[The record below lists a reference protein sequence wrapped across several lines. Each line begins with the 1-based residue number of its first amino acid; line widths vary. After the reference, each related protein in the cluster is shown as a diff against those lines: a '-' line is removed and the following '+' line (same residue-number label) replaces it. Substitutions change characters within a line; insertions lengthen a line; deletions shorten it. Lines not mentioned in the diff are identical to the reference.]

1 MEKTTVSAILL
12 AAGSSSRMGENK
24 MLMRFCGK
32 TPVELCVEAFC
43 GIADEAVIAVSPDT
57 EEIALTAANSA
68 SYPVKIVRGG
78 KTRQESVFNAV
89 RAASG
94 AIAAVHDCARCL
106 VDRETIKASLRAAE
120 QYGCGIASVPVTD
133 TVRFGDTGE
142 TLDRSRLLAAQT
154 PQSFR
159 RDILLN
165 AYSKAVGSFTDDAD
179 LCRST
184 GVQLHFSPGSKQN
197 LKLTTRDDIPYF
209 EFLLSKRSER
219 NLPSG
224 NVSARSSAEPRS
236 GDNPILPTAEVSN
249 MFRIGIGEDTHRLA
263 AGRKLILGGVE
274 IPFELGLLGHSDAD
288 ALAHAVIDALLG
300 ACALGDIG
308 QHFPDSDEAFRG
320 ISSLLLAK
328 EAAARIRSAGFE
340 IVNIDSVITAQK
352 PKLAPFREAMR
363 ANLAKALGVP
373 PENIGVKFTTP
384 EGTGPEGNLECITVR
399 AVAAVQKVRIQC
411 WYGCKPTQAYNM
423 QNDF

>member
-1 MEKTTVSAILL
+1 MDKTTVSAILL

-57 EEIALTAANSA
+57 EEIALTTANSA
-68 SYPVKIVRGG
+68 PYPVKIVRGG

-94 AIAAVHDCARCL
+94 TIAAVHDCARCL

-165 AYSKAVGSFTDDAD
+165 AYSNAVGSFTDDAD

-224 NVSARSSAEPRS
+224 NVSAISAAEPRS
-236 GDNPILPTAEVSN
+236 GNSPALSATEKTPTALQPGESSSSAALK
-249 MFRIGIGEDTHRLA
+249 FRLNSDCLGIPMRTHLLMPRLMRSSARAHSATSGSIFPTVMKHFA
-263 AGRKLILGGVE
+263 AYQAFCLQKKPPHAFARQALKL
-274 IPFELGLLGHSDAD
+274 
-288 ALAHAVIDALLG
+288 
-300 ACALGDIG
+300 
-308 QHFPDSDEAFRG
+308 
-320 ISSLLLAK
+320 
-328 EAAARIRSAGFE
+328 
-340 IVNIDSVITAQK
+340 
-352 PKLAPFREAMR
+352 
-363 ANLAKALGVP
+363 
-373 PENIGVKFTTP
+373 
-384 EGTGPEGNLECITVR
+384 
-399 AVAAVQKVRIQC
+399 
-411 WYGCKPTQAYNM
+411 
-423 QNDF
+423 

>member
-1 MEKTTVSAILL
+1 MQIDIAAERGTKQHGKNYSIRNSACGRFIL
-12 AAGSSSRMGENK
+12 ANGRKQNADA
-24 MLMRFCGK
+24 FCGK

-94 AIAAVHDCARCL
+94 AITAVHDCARCL

-236 GDNPILPTAEVSN
+236 GNSPALSATEVSN

-399 AVAAVQKVRIQC
+399 AVAAVQKVRMQC
-411 WYGCKPTQAYNM
+411 
-423 QNDF
+423 

>member
-32 TPVELCVEAFC
+32 TPIELCVEAFC

-68 SYPVKIVRGG
+68 PYPVKIVRGG

-94 AIAAVHDCARCL
+94 TIAAVHDCARCL

-120 QYGCGIASVPVTD
+120 QHGCGIASVPVAD

-165 AYSKAVGSFTDDAD
+165 AYSNAVGSFTDDAD

-224 NVSARSSAEPRS
+224 NVSARSAAEPRS
-236 GDNPILPTAEVSN
+236 GNSPALSATEVSN

-288 ALAHAVIDALLG
+288 ALAHAAIDALLG

-363 ANLAKALGVP
+363 ANLAKAFGVP
-373 PENIGVKFTTP
+373 PENISVKFTTP

-399 AVAAVQKVRIQC
+399 AAAAVRKVRIQC
-411 WYGCKPTQAYNM
+411 RYGCKPTQAYNT

>member
-1 MEKTTVSAILL
+1 MAKTTVSAILL
-12 AAGSSSRMGENK
+12 AAGSSLRMGENK

-32 TPVELCVEAFC
+32 TPIELCVEAFC

-94 AIAAVHDCARCL
+94 TIAAVHDCARCL

-120 QYGCGIASVPVTD
+120 QYGCGIASVPVAD

-165 AYSKAVGSFTDDAD
+165 AYSNAVGSFTDDAD

-209 EFLLSKRSER
+209 
-219 NLPSG
+219 
-224 NVSARSSAEPRS
+224 
-236 GDNPILPTAEVSN
+236 
-249 MFRIGIGEDTHRLA
+249 
-263 AGRKLILGGVE
+263 
-274 IPFELGLLGHSDAD
+274 
-288 ALAHAVIDALLG
+288 
-300 ACALGDIG
+300 
-308 QHFPDSDEAFRG
+308 
-320 ISSLLLAK
+320 
-328 EAAARIRSAGFE
+328 
-340 IVNIDSVITAQK
+340 
-352 PKLAPFREAMR
+352 
-363 ANLAKALGVP
+363 
-373 PENIGVKFTTP
+373 
-384 EGTGPEGNLECITVR
+384 
-399 AVAAVQKVRIQC
+399 
-411 WYGCKPTQAYNM
+411 
-423 QNDF
+423 